1 MYNREDG
8 NRHLQARFGKKK
20 TKQTKP
26 CSGKSEHKNSKSLIE
41 ATNPNAFF
49 KTSRRRMVPTE
60 QWKAN
65 RGCSIASKAT
75 LAEHS
80 CLTLFSDNRVGHF
93 FVTLLSHA
101 LVGHSCG
108 TLLWDLHTSQNI
120 TFSHFP
126 HRQRGDVIRDP
137 RHENDPQTVHHPR
150 TPRKENKNPSL
161 RTREKN
167 LL

>member
-1 MYNREDG
+1 M
-8 NRHLQARFGKKK
+8 
-20 TKQTKP
+20 
-26 CSGKSEHKNSKSLIE
+26 KSEQGMLDRI
-41 ATNPNAFF
+41 
-49 KTSRRRMVPTE
+49 
-60 QWKAN
+60 
-65 RGCSIASKAT
+65 KAT

-93 FVTLLSHA
+93 FVTLLRHT

-126 HRQRGDVIRDP
+126 YRHRDDAIRVP

-150 TPRKENKNPSL
+150 PPGKKTRTL
-161 RTREKN
+161 RYAFGKKICYKSVYIGGKCEWLTSGFRLHEPQVMKLTTLPWK